1 MILDEIVAYKK
12 KELLETKR
20 AIPFADQKERAR
32 MPGPR
37 GDSEKPFQPVRASG
51 SLPR

>member
-20 AIPFADQKERAR
+20 GTPFADQKRRAADA
-32 MPGPR
+32 GPTR
-37 GDSEKPFQPVRASG
+37 GFGTALAG
-51 SLPR
+51 